1 MATDYDKD
9 EVTDREKLA
18 AERQQSLAKYDAN
31 SVANQ
36 LEQQIYTYD
45 LADKQNKA
53 LRDLQLKQN
62 KRKAEADRF
71 EAMRQLQNAALG
83 LFSSAGSA
91 MNGST
96 TGNMMSML
104 RNRND
109 ADNSTYWQQLQENND
124 AVNNAYEES
133 YDQNQIARR
142 DAAVN
147 ATKALRDINSSLSAN
162 LSNINPNLYAEPGKA
177 SVIDSGNNIANAVQA
192 AVNGGKSDT
201 QLILDKVNEIRKGYK
216 LANANQPTLSGYI
229 VPPNAEQAVIGKR
242 NRLRNNDY
250 FSNLINGYNY

>member
-1 MATDYDKD
+1 MATDYDKG

-18 AERQQSLAKYDAN
+18 AQRQKNLAKYDAN

-36 LEQQIYTYD
+36 LDQQLYTYD
-45 LADKQNKA
+45 VADKQNAA

-62 KRKAEADRF
+62 RRKAEADRF

-83 LFSSAGSA
+83 LFSSAGGA

-96 TGNMMSML
+96 TGNMLSML

-109 ADNSTYWQQLQENND
+109 ADNSTYWEQLQENQN

-147 ATKALRDINSSLSAN
+147 ASKAMRDIQSNLAAN
-162 LSNINPNLYAEPGKA
+162 LSNINPNLYVAPGQDEDLKK
-177 SVIDSGNNIANAVQA
+177 IATDVAN
-192 AVNGGKSDT
+192 
-201 QLILDKVNEIRKGYK
+201 IRKGYTK
-216 LANANQPTLSGYI
+216 ANAHQPTLSGYI
-229 VPPNAEQAVIGKR
+229 MPSATPEQQVIGKR
-242 NRLRNNDY
+242 NKMSNNTYFGRLMNS
-250 FSNLINGYNY
+250 FNY